1 MSRKPL
7 FRIPPD
13 ETTHSRNYRRRLI
26 EEFLLTILLLVIGF
40 GLVAIGIWLI

>member
-13 ETTHSRNYRRRLI
+13 ETTHSRNYRRRQI
-26 EEFLLTILLLVIGF
+26 EEFLTVLLLLVFCF
-40 GLVAIGIWLI
+40 GVVALGVWLL